1 MEKMMD
7 YGSSSSSKKG
17 GFSSADSIP
26 GGGKNSPHN
35 NDCLGSGKGG
45 CPGMAGDGAGKKYPD
60 IK

>member
-1 MEKMMD
+1 MEKMNE
-7 YGSSSSSKKG
+7 GSRKSG

-35 NDCLGSGKGG
+35 TDCLGSGKGG
-45 CPGMAGDGAGKKYPD
+45 SCGTGDGAGKKYPD